1 MRILVSGAGMAGLS
15 TGITLGA
22 AGHDVSIVE
31 RANHLRVNG
40 SPIDIRGD
48 AIKVADKMGVLDP
61 IRARRVDMTERVQFV
76 DSRGELLAELPD
88 SEFNDSPDD
97 TEIPREDLAHVLRT
111 ALDPATSLRFGESIA
126 ELSDDGDGVDVRFA
140 SGERQR
146 YDIVVGAD
154 GMHSATRRLMF
165 GPEDQF
171 LRHLGFYVALADLPD
186 YAQSDRRNPMYNF
199 PGHMIGIAAYRDK
212 ALAVFMFRSPW
223 VDYDYH
229 DLAAQQQILL
239 DGFAGHTEW
248 KIRDLLDAASHDKE
262 LYFDSV
268 SQIHMPSWHSGR
280 VVLVGDAAHCASPL
294 SGRGT
299 SLAMTGAWLLAEA
312 FRDHPDDVA
321 AAFEQYE
328 REQLP
333 YVTYAQGT
341 AAPGGEVLVPA
352 TQQEIDARNQR
363 LGALTPPGV
372 TQSRSKAG
380 KNHHRTSG

>member
-15 TGITLGA
+15 AGITLGST
-22 AGHDVSIVE
+22 GHDVTIVE

-48 AIKVADKMGVLDP
+48 AIKIADKMGVLDD
-61 IRARRVDMTERVQFV
+61 IRARRVDMSERVQFV
-76 DSRGELLAELPD
+76 DSGGELLAEMPD
-88 SEFNDSPDD
+88 SEFNDSADD

-111 ALDPATSLRFGESIA
+111 ALGPATPLRFGESIT
-126 ELSDDGDGVDVRFA
+126 ELHDDGKGVDVQFV

-154 GMHSATRRLMF
+154 GMHSATRALIF

-171 LRHLGFYVALADLPD
+171 LRHLGFYVALTNLPD
-186 YAQSDRRNPMYNF
+186 HAQPDRRNPMYNF

-212 ALAVFMFRSPW
+212 ALGVFMFRSSW
-223 VDYDYH
+223 IDYDYH
-229 DLAAQQQILL
+229 DLAGPKQILR
-239 DGFAGHTEW
+239 DAFAGHSEW
-248 KIRDLLDAASHDKE
+248 KIPELLDAATHDDE

-280 VVLVGDAAHCASPL
+280 VVLVGDSAYCASPL

-312 FRDHPDDVA
+312 LRDHPDDIA

-328 REQLP
+328 REQRP
-333 YVTYAQGT
+333 HVSYAQGT
-341 AAPGGEVLVPA
+341 AGPGGDVLVPA
-352 TQQEIDARNQR
+352 TQRDIDARNQR
-363 LGALTPPGV
+363 LGALTG
-372 TQSRSKAG
+372 
-380 KNHHRTSG
+380 